1 MKPIR
6 CASENICPAG
16 SDKIKLADIARK
28 QTGNAEKSRY
38 FAEKRLTSCGA
49 VLYYV
54 PVRLPRKVR
63 GRAGLNKKRIKNKIL
78 LDKVK

>member
-1 MKPIR
+1 MVRGAKLLILLPKH
-6 CASENICPAG
+6 PG
-16 SDKIKLADIARK
+16 S
-28 QTGNAEKSRY
+28 TEKSGY

-54 PVRLPRKVR
+54 PVRLPRKVM

-78 LDKVK
+78 LDKAK